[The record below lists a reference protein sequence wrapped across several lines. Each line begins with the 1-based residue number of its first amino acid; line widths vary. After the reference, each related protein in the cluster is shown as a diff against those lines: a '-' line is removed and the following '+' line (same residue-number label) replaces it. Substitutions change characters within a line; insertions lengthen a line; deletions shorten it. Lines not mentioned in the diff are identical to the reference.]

1 MSKMYVVN
9 CTSQNQVIC
18 YQMPGTA
25 KVIQQT
31 IAMGR
36 QDFVGGPLADFSP
49 PEIDAIVLQL
59 RPYGLI
65 AASDVKRLPGKIV
78 PYVWSESVIRLDV
91 IKHVMDHNKGV
102 HVATGEKRR
111 ENAALG
117 TNDALKKIIETAVQE
132 GQPTPPVDTFTIEV
146 EEVDTESSAKAHED
160 LGTRP
165 IAKGFEIDN
174 KSTAGPPRGGRGST
188 RGNKRAA

>member
-1 MSKMYVVN
+1 MSKMYIVN

-18 YQMPGTA
+18 YQLPGTA
-25 KVIQQT
+25 KVVQQT
-31 IAMGR
+31 IGMGR
-36 QDFVGGPLADFSP
+36 QDFVGGSFADFSP
-49 PEIDAIVLQL
+49 PEIESIATQL

-65 AASDVKRLPGKIV
+65 AAADVKRLPGKIV
-78 PYVWSESVIRLDV
+78 PYIWSESVIKLGV

-102 HVATGEKRR
+102 HVVTGEKRR

-132 GQPTPPVDTFTIEV
+132 GQPVPPVDTFTIEV

-160 LGTRP
+160 LGTKP

-174 KSTAGPPRGGRGST
+174 KSSAGPPRGGRGKN
-188 RGNKRAA
+188 RGQRAA